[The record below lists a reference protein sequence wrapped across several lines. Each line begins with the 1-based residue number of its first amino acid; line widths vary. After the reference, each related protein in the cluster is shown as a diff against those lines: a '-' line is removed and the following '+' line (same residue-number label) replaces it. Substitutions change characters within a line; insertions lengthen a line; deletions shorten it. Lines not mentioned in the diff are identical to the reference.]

1 MSKSI
6 GNAIDPQT
14 VIKESG
20 AEILRLWAAM
30 VDYSED
36 QRIGK
41 AMLATTTDAYRK
53 VRNTLRYLL
62 GALAG
67 YGPDEAVEPA
77 DMPPLERYVLH
88 RLWELDAHVRA
99 AYEGYNFQD
108 VVRPLIEFCQNDLSA
123 LFFDIRRDA
132 LYCDAPDSLRR
143 RAARTVMDLVFERL
157 TIWLSPLISFTCEE
171 AWTTRYPEAGPN
183 GLRVF
188 PVTPDAWRDDAVV
201 SEWTA
206 ALAVRQ
212 VVNGALEV
220 ARRDK
225 LIGSALD
232 ARVEVYAQAADF
244 SWPFGEDTPLE
255 DVLITSQAA
264 LHVGAAA
271 PDGAF
276 SLSEHPGLAVVVTRA
291 QGRKC
296 ARSWKILPEVGAD
309 PRFPDLTLRDAQ
321 SVLAWDAA
329 HGRES

>member
-1 MSKSI
+1 
-6 GNAIDPQT
+6 
-14 VIKESG
+14 
-20 AEILRLWAAM
+20 M

-132 LYCDAPDSLRR
+132 LYCDSPDSLRR

-157 TIWLSPLISFTCEE
+157 TIWLAPLICFTCEE
-171 AWTTRYPEAGPN
+171 AWTTRYPETGPN

-188 PVTPDAWRDDAVV
+188 PETPDSWRDDSVV
-201 SEWTA
+201 DQWTT
-206 ALAVRQ
+206 ALTLRR

-232 ARVEVYAQAADF
+232 AHVEVFAQDSAFA
-244 SWPFGEDTPLE
+244 WPFDSATPLE
-255 DVLITSQAA
+255 DVLITSQAVLRA
-264 LHVGAAA
+264 GVEG
-271 PDGAF
+271 PDEAF
-276 SLSEHPGLAVVVTRA
+276 RLAEEPGFSVVVTRA
-291 QGRKC
+291 PGKKC

-309 PRFPDLTLRDAQ
+309 PRFPDLTPRDALA
-321 SVLAWDAA
+321 VLAWDAA